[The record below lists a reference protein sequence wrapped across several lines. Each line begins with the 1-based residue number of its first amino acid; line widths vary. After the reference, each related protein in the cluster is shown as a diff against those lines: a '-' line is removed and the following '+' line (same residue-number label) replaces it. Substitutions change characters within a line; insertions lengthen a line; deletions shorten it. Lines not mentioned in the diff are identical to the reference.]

1 MFERFRTWFQKQSQT
16 TRAIVA
22 MMLGQPVWTPRNYAS
37 FAKEGYQSNVYVF
50 ACVRQ
55 IAMAVAGIPW
65 IVYRKGRGGKV
76 EELDDHPLAQLLE
89 RPNPWQGGSSFFENL
104 AAFLMLS
111 GNSYIEAVG
120 PDRGAP
126 RELYVLRPDRMKVIP
141 GNAQQPVAGYQYTVG
156 RTTVNFKPDEILHL
170 KLFNPLDDWYGM
182 SPIEAAARSI
192 DQSNE
197 SRAWNVALL
206 QNSARPPGAL
216 VTEHELS
223 EEQYQRLKEEIQ
235 EKYAGSKNAG
245 RPLLLE
251 GGLDWKEMGLS
262 PADMHWLEGLKLSA
276 REIAIAFGVPPELIG
291 DTANKTYCLPGDTR
305 IMTIE
310 GPKQIKDIRPGD
322 VVWSLDL
329 ETLQM
334 IPKKVIWQGKTGQK
348 RVLRI
353 RAHGRE
359 LRCSDNHPVLVRE
372 SYMIPAPMVGNR
384 YSPEKRYRLVWKR
397 AGELKVGDV
406 IVSAVRYP
414 ESPVVHS
421 PIGDVTP
428 ELMEFLGAMLGD
440 GFAHDYGGGR
450 AIVSMA
456 GKKGPVRDW
465 YMKFASEYFTK
476 IDGTPVTIIEKERE
490 FRFVSKRAVEFLE
503 KAEVTGKAKTKCIPS
518 WVFTQPLGLRLAFLR
533 GLLDTDGSVSKTGRI
548 KFASVSKELAMDARD
563 LAVSC
568 GIAVSNLQSIKRTT
582 KLPQGKETYN
592 ELWCWTATVP
602 ALNILIGSRDPE
614 DAKRLQYG
622 AKKIKTKGRRKASEG
637 TNHNIELPDT
647 LEFLRIKEIVCE
659 GVEDV
664 YDITVEDNHN
674 FFAEHICV
682 HNSNY
687 KEARQAFYTE
697 TVLPLMDWLRDELN
711 NWLVP
716 KFGDDRIYLD
726 YDRDEIEALQ
736 EDREAVWKRAMEAV
750 KIGVLTPNE
759 ARLLLGYE
767 EIPGADTLMVPG
779 NMMPLATISGEDV
792 TEE

>member
-1 MFERFRTWFQKQSQT
+1 MLERFKTWFQKQSQT

-37 FAKEGYQSNVYVF
+37 FAKEGYQSNVYVY

-89 RPNPWQGGSSFFENL
+89 SPNPWQGGSRFFENL

-120 PDRGAP
+120 PERGAP
-126 RELYVLRPDRMKVIP
+126 RELYVLRPDRMKVAP
-141 GNAQQPVAGYQYTVG
+141 GNAQQPVAEYQYTVG
-156 RTTVNFKPDEILHL
+156 GMTVTFRPEEILHL
-170 KLFNPLDDWYGM
+170 KMFNPLDDWYGM

-192 DQSNE
+192 DQNNE
-197 SRAWNVALL
+197 SRAWNMALL
-206 QNSARPPGAL
+206 QNCARPPGAL
-216 VTEHELS
+216 VTEHELTD
-223 EEQYQRLKEEIQ
+223 EQFNKLKKEVQ
-235 EKYAGSKNAG
+235 EHYAGSKNAG

-305 IMTIE
+305 IMTVE
-310 GPKQIKDIRPGD
+310 GPKPIKDVKPGD

-329 ETLQM
+329 NTLQM
-334 IPKKVIWQGKTGQK
+334 VPKKVIWQGKTGRK
-348 RVLRI
+348 RILRI
-353 RAHGRE
+353 RVHGKE
-359 LRCSDNHPVLVRE
+359 IRCSDNHPFLVRE
-372 SYMIPAPMVGNR
+372 SEVVPAPRVNHR
-384 YSPEKRYRLVWKR
+384 NSPEKRYKLVWKR
-397 AGELKVGDV
+397 ADELMVGDV
-406 IVSAVRYP
+406 LVTATSYP
-414 ESPVVHS
+414 DAPEAYS
-421 PIGDVTP
+421 PIGEVTP

-476 IDGTPVTIIEKERE
+476 TDGTPVTIVEKERE
-490 FRFVSKRAVEFLE
+490 FRFVSKKVVEFLE
-503 KAEVTGKAKTKCIPS
+503 KAGVTGNAKTKRIPS
-518 WVFTQPLGLRLAFLR
+518 WVFTQPLELRLAFLR

-548 KFASVSKELAMDARD
+548 KFSSASKELAMDARD
-563 LAVSC
+563 LAVYC
-568 GIAVSNLQSIKRTT
+568 GIAVSNPQYIAKNM
-582 KLPQGKETYN
+582 KLPQGKEVFG
-592 ELWCWTATVP
+592 ERWEWTATVP
-602 ALNILIGSRDPE
+602 ALNVLIGSRDPE
-614 DAKRLQYG
+614 DTRRLQYG
-622 AKKIKTKGRRKASEG
+622 AERIKTRGRRKASEG

-647 LEFLRIKEIVCE
+647 LEFLSVKEIAWE
-659 GVEDV
+659 DEEDV
-664 YDITVEDNHN
+664 YDITVEGSHN

-697 TVLPLMDWLRDELN
+697 TVLPLMDWIRDELN

-716 KFGDDRIYLD
+716 KFGDDLYID
-726 YDRDEIEALQ
+726 YDKDEIEALQ
-736 EDREAVWKRAMEAV
+736 EDRAEVWKQAMEAV

-767 EIPGADTLMVPG
+767 EMPGADTLMIPG
-779 NMMPLATISGEDV
+779 NMMPLATIGGDV
-792 TEE
+792 SEE